1 MPVLRETV
9 KEKENATKTEVELAF
24 EGLKEYFKE
33 CKLNNIPLNSG
44 EPCDMEKWVEEFYS

>member
-9 KEKENATKTEVELAF
+9 KKKENATKTEVELAF
-24 EGLKEYFKE
+24 EGLRKYFKE

-44 EPCDMEKWVEEFYS
+44 EPCDMEKWAEEFYS